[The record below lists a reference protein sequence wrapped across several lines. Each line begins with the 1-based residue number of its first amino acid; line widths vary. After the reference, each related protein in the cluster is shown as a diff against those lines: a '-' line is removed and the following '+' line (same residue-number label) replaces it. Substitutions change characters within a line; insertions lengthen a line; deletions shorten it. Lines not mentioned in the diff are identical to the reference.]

1 LRRVERKDDR
11 AKIPNWIAARTM
23 TAPVASNRHGPTAKL
38 VDSAGFVEIAMAWT
52 TASMRSFAT

>member
-1 LRRVERKDDR
+1 
-11 AKIPNWIAARTM
+11 M